1 VSRTDPSREAAQ
13 DRGPGKVV
21 WQPTDLLD
29 RSPRSILVVM
39 LSALGDAV
47 MVLPVLSALR
57 RAFPEAR
64 ISWVIQPGPA
74 PLAEGHAGVDRV
86 IPFQRVR
93 GPRPGAVLRSAAAL
107 ARTVREM
114 RQVAAAESSGT
125 FDLLLDL
132 QVYFKA
138 GLITLLAPARIK
150 LGFDYP
156 RTRDLNWLLTTHR
169 IPPHPQR
176 YAHVQDQYFEFLHHL
191 GVDPEPLEYGLT
203 LRSEERESQLRFLEK
218 LDGPLCALV
227 LATSKPEKDW
237 NAEGFAEVAR
247 ELRGRFGMHPVLV
260 GGRSPREEALALE
273 VARLAPGIV
282 EDARADDLRKLLWLL
297 EGAELV
303 ISPDTGPLH
312 MARALEVPVVGL
324 FGATNPKRSGPYGKG
339 TGLVVDGYSRF
350 PGEEYGAEPELRR
363 DGMARITPEMVMEK
377 VALARV

>member
-1 VSRTDPSREAAQ
+1 
-13 DRGPGKVV
+13 
-21 WQPTDLLD
+21 
-29 RSPRSILVVM
+29 
-39 LSALGDAV
+39 
-47 MVLPVLSALR
+47 
-57 RAFPEAR
+57 
-64 ISWVIQPGPA
+64 
-74 PLAEGHAGVDRV
+74 VDRV

-107 ARTVREM
+107 ARTVREIG
-114 RQVAAAESSGT
+114 RVAAAESSGT

-191 GVDPEPLEYGLT
+191 GVNPEPLEYGLT

-260 GGRSPREEALALE
+260 GGRSAREEALALE

-282 EDARADDLRKLLWLL
+282 EDAREDDLRKLLWLL

-363 DGMARITPEMVMEK
+363 NGMARITPEMVLEK
-377 VALARV
+377 VALARG